1 LLSGRPLRAGPVG
14 GHDIERMAVDSSI
27 QRITR
32 LTPLSAILALIES
45 RVGAVE
51 PQKSALDAAGDFTL
65 AEDVVSSEQPPRP
78 IALRDGFP
86 VDAAAVAD
94 AGPYAPVPLPPTVR
108 RIDAGEA
115 LPSDTD
121 AVLPFDAVVLRGHRV
136 EAVAAVTAGE
146 GVLPKGG
153 DATPHTPL
161 RRAGQCV
168 RAVDIAVMA
177 AAEIR
182 NVTIR
187 APRIHIVYG
196 GEARSPAI
204 DVALTTLVR
213 LAGKAGG
220 VVTGRSIALEPA
232 LGDEETSAVIAVG
245 GTGNGLH
252 DAAVHTLARLGQVEA
267 HGIALS
273 PGENAAFGF
282 AGAKP
287 VLLVPGRLDAAV
299 AIWLLIGRHLVA
311 KLAGGGI
318 ADLPVTLPLKRK
330 VTSTI
335 GLTELVP
342 VSCAG
347 GMAEP
352 LASGYLSLESLA
364 RSDGWIV
371 VPADSEGFAAGTPV
385 AVRTWP

>member
-1 LLSGRPLRAGPVG
+1 
-14 GHDIERMAVDSSI
+14 MAVDSSI

-32 LTPLSAILALIES
+32 LTPLSAILALIDA
-45 RVGAVE
+45 RVGAVK
-51 PQKSALDAAGDFTL
+51 PQKTALGAARDFTL

-161 RRAGQCV
+161 RRAGQRV
-168 RAVDIAVMA
+168 HGIDISVMA
-177 AAEIR
+177 AAEIKD
-182 NVTIR
+182 VIIR
-187 APRIHIVYG
+187 APRIHVVYG

-213 LAGKAGG
+213 LAGEAGG

-287 VLLVPGRLDAAV
+287 VLLIPARLDAAL
-299 AIWLLIGRHLVA
+299 AIWLLIGRYLVA

-318 ADLPVTLPLKRK
+318 ADFPVTLPLKRK

-347 GMAEP
+347 GVAEP
-352 LASGYLSLESLA
+352 LASGYLSLQSLA

-371 VPADSEGFAAGTPV
+371 VPAESEGFAAGTPV
-385 AVRTWP
+385 AVRSWP